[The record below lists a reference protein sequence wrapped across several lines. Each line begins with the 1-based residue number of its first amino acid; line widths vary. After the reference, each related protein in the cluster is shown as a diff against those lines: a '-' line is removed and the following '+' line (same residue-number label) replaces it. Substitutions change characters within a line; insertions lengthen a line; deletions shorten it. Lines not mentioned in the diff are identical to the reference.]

1 MTLYFYVYQT
11 EREGDIKRKEEKSI
25 QTLKKH
31 SGPLRSA
38 VNEPVS
44 VAC

>member
-1 MTLYFYVYQT
+1 MKLYFYVYQT
-11 EREGDIKRKEEKSI
+11 EREGDIKRKVERSI

-31 SGPLRSA
+31 SGSLRSA
-38 VNEPVS
+38 VDEPVS